1 MTTTFDTL
9 KATTRLVASDSGST
23 ARSVDATRAPRV
35 PLRITEALRGAVL
48 T

>member
-9 KATTRLVASDSGST
+9 KATTRLAAGDGGST
-23 ARSVDATRAPRV
+23 AHSVDAPREPRV
-35 PLRITEALRGAVL
+35 PFRVTAALRGAVL

>member
-9 KATTRLVASDSGST
+9 KADGDST
-23 ARSVDATRAPRV
+23 ARSADAPRPPRV
-35 PLRITEALRGAVL
+35 PFRITEALRGAVL